1 MKKQEKIDLIKKSI
15 AEKEICRCFFSYDPG
30 YFYCY
35 PNAVN
40 DRFILGQEE
49 DDFLLDGYFIRKISH
64 LKKVEIRMDHCNAI
78 NQMIGVTDQVMHP
91 GVDITDWR
99 SIFESLSSK
108 DTFVII
114 EDNTCEQF
122 AIGVIQKVLKD
133 KIYFKRFNAKGVWDE
148 NELEIRYSQITGVE
162 WGTRYDVYWKK
173 YIESE
178 ALSTFY

>member
-1 MKKQEKIDLIKKSI
+1 MKKQEKIDVIQQGI
-15 AEKEICRCFFSYDPG
+15 REKEICRCYFSYESA

-99 SIFESLSSK
+99 SIFEGLSK
-108 DTFVII
+108 LDTFVII
-114 EDNTCEQF
+114 EDQIGMRF
-122 AIGVIQKVLKD
+122 AIGVIKKVLKN
-133 KIYFKRFNAKGVWDE
+133 KLYFKKFNAKGVWDE
-148 NELEIRYSQITGVE
+148 DEWEIPYSQITGVE
-162 WGTRYDVYWKK
+162 WGTRYDVQWKNYLEQNK
-173 YIESE
+173 
-178 ALSTFY
+178 